1 MVSFA
6 DWIHLVPRWCGG
18 TRLWTGLWISA
29 T

>member
-6 DWIHLVPRWCGG
+6 DWIHLMPWCGG